1 MYPNVNL
8 YVGVCVHLRV
18 RACIQ
23 WNGGCMVD
31 RLSGGASG
39 KSTKGNVFCAH
50 RARVPAVTLLLDALS
65 FPMMI
70 RDAQR
75 VRPVVPQAGAADDHK
90 AADLD
95 YQVLAKAYVNIKPFC
110 EKWPACVGV

>member
-1 MYPNVNL
+1 
-8 YVGVCVHLRV
+8 
-18 RACIQ
+18 
-23 WNGGCMVD
+23 MVD

-50 RARVPAVTLLLDALS
+50 RGRVPMVTLLLDALS

-75 VRPVVPQAGAADDHK
+75 IRPVVPKSGVAVDDTK
-90 AADLD
+90 APELD

-110 EKWPACVGV
+110 EKWPSCAGI